1 MKKTVS
7 VLLSIIM
14 LFSLTACSDNN
25 ISKIG
30 DYPLENEVVTQILR
44 SNDFDLNTYVS
55 RYDNTDKTGHTYSY
69 TIDNFDENYE
79 CEGEPSIYGI
89 LQLEWD
95 GEDGKSVKLVCME
108 DESEFADI
116 SNYDNI
122 RKSVYVACD
131 VYGGINN
138 KEQIADDFI
147 AAIKDGTLF
156 EQDFPCWD
164 AEYNG
169 IYVQGE
175 FMPKIN
181 DEPIT
186 FREFEVYD
194 QTRKDWYDSRFERAL
209 QMFVDMNPYM
219 YTLEKLDH
227 PDALTKEQANNIVL
241 NNQWDF
247 AVSDVIDEEQTAG
260 VERHLY
266 YLTADNGT
274 QVGTA
279 GIIYNKSGKSTN
291 FSYNISNT
299 DVYQSDAGIEFAVRT
314 VCDFYGG
321 VEDVDGFVEKVSI
334 ALTDKAFEYNQYGD
348 PHCIIEHNG
357 VYGLLIFGAKT
368 PKVYEF
374 TGLNLY
380 NKSSLQAGIYSMTKT
395 DDWYK
400 KIYTELFK

>member
-14 LFSLTACSDNN
+14 LLSLTACSDNN

-79 CEGEPSIYGI
+79 CEGEPSVYGI

-181 DEPIT
+181 DEPVT

-227 PDALTKEQANNIVL
+227 PDALTKEQANNIRRMSQGFHVMI
-241 NNQWDF
+241 F
-247 AVSDVIDEEQTAG
+247 C
-260 VERHLY
+260 RHIK
-266 YLTADNGT
+266 
-274 QVGTA
+274 Q
-279 GIIYNKSGKSTN
+279 
-291 FSYNISNT
+291 
-299 DVYQSDAGIEFAVRT
+299 
-314 VCDFYGG
+314 
-321 VEDVDGFVEKVSI
+321 I
-334 ALTDKAFEYNQYGD
+334 A
-348 PHCIIEHNG
+348 
-357 VYGLLIFGAKT
+357 
-368 PKVYEF
+368 
-374 TGLNLY
+374 
-380 NKSSLQAGIYSMTKT
+380 
-395 DDWYK
+395 
-400 KIYTELFK
+400 